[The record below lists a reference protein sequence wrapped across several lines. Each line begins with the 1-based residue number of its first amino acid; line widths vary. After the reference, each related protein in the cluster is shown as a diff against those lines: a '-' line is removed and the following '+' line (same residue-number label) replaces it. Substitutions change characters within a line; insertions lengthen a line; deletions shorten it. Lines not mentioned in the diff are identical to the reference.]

1 MRVHISA
8 AHVRTGAVR
17 GHSTGMYLSGSAQ
30 LRGLLKSPMRG
41 THTIVALGDCGRG
54 PSLVSAVVVRLVPS
68 ASTGSMRIASCRE
81 ANTM

>member
-8 AHVRTGAVR
+8 AHVHTGAVR

-41 THTIVALGDCGRG
+41 THTIVPLGIVWG